1 MLNNRTAWILFV
13 LLASLLGVLLLWP
26 LANVVSGGFYV
37 NGRWTFAYLLEVFR
51 NPIYAEG
58 LLNSFFL
65 ALGSTLLAS
74 LLAIPLAWL
83 SHRYTF
89 AGQNVLSA
97 LLLVP
102 LVLPPFVGAIGLTQI
117 LGPYGALNALLGC
130 GPVDWLGQSRVFGVI
145 ILQALAFYPI
155 IFLNVAAALANIDP
169 AMHEAAQNLGGNAW
183 KTFWRITFPLL
194 LPGLF
199 AGCTLVF
206 IACFTELGTPLMLN
220 YTRCAAVQI
229 YDELKEIS
237 GSPFPYA
244 LVTVVLTCSV
254 ALYAVSRIFFGG
266 RAYAMQS
273 KAAVQH
279 QQKKVGGMFGVLVMI
294 PFLVVIMLALLPH
307 LGVILTSFSEP
318 GSWYKTLLPEQ
329 FVVSNYAEALGH
341 DMTVNAIRNSL
352 FFSSMAVLFNM
363 SIGIAIAWVVVRS
376 RIRVRGVLDTL
387 AMIPLAVP
395 GLVMAFGFI
404 SISGVLASSAW
415 GKANPGLASLVDIR
429 VNPTLFLVV
438 AYAIR
443 RLPFMVRAA
452 VAGLQQTSVTLEEAA
467 SNLGA
472 PPFCVL
478 RRVTLPL
485 IAANVIAGAL
495 LAFAF
500 SMLEVSDSLMLAQ
513 KIEYYPITKTIFEL
527 FQLMGIGRFLASALG
542 VWAMVFLSVTIIGS
556 SLLLGKKMGALFKG

>member
-1 MLNNRTAWILFV
+1 MISNRTAWLLFIV
-13 LLASLLGVLLLWP
+13 LTTLLGVLLLWP
-26 LANVVSGGFYV
+26 LFNVVSSGFYV
-37 NGRWTFAYLLEVFR
+37 NGHWTFAYLLDVFR

-58 LLNSFFL
+58 LFNSFCL
-65 ALGSTLLAS
+65 ALGSTLVAS
-74 LLAIPLAWL
+74 LISIPLAWL
-83 SHRYTF
+83 SYRYTF
-89 AGQNVLSA
+89 TGQKTVA
-97 LLLVP
+97 VLLLVP

-117 LGPYGALNALLGC
+117 LGPYGAVNALFHC
-130 GPVDWLGQSRVFGVI
+130 GPVDWLGQSRVLGVVL
-145 ILQALAFYPI
+145 LQAFAFYPI
-155 IFLNVAAALANIDP
+155 IYLNVVAALANIDP

-220 YTRCAAVQI
+220 YTRCSAVQI

-266 RAYAMQS
+266 KAYAMHS
-273 KAAVQH
+273 KAATPQP
-279 QQKKVGGMFGVLVMI
+279 QKKLDVVKNVLILI
-294 PFLVVIMLALLPH
+294 PFLVVIVLALLPH
-307 LGVILTSFSEP
+307 LGVVLTSFSVP

-329 FVVSNYAEALGH
+329 FTVSNYAEALGH
-341 DMTVNAIRNSL
+341 DMTLNAIRNSL

-363 SIGIAIAWVVVRS
+363 SVGIAIAWVVVRS
-376 RIRVRGVLDTL
+376 RIRVRGLLDGM

-404 SISGVLASSAW
+404 SISGVLAASAW

-429 VNPTLFLVV
+429 VNPTLFLVI
-438 AYAIR
+438 AYAVR
-443 RLPFMVRAA
+443 RLPYMVRAA

-467 SNLGA
+467 ANLGA
-472 PPFCVL
+472 PPLTIF

-485 IAANVIAGAL
+485 ILANVIAGAL
-495 LAFAF
+495 LVFAF

-527 FQLMGIGRFLASALG
+527 FQLMGIGRFLAAALG

-556 SLLLGKKMGALFKG
+556 SLLLGKKMGALFKA

>member
-1 MLNNRTAWILFV
+1 
-13 LLASLLGVLLLWP
+13 
-26 LANVVSGGFYV
+26 
-37 NGRWTFAYLLEVFR
+37 
-51 NPIYAEG
+51 
-58 LLNSFFL
+58 
-65 ALGSTLLAS
+65 
-74 LLAIPLAWL
+74 
-83 SHRYTF
+83 
-89 AGQNVLSA
+89 
-97 LLLVP
+97 
-102 LVLPPFVGAIGLTQI
+102 
-117 LGPYGALNALLGC
+117 
-130 GPVDWLGQSRVFGVI
+130 
-145 ILQALAFYPI
+145 
-155 IFLNVAAALANIDP
+155 
-169 AMHEAAQNLGGNAW
+169 
-183 KTFWRITFPLL
+183 
-194 LPGLF
+194 
-199 AGCTLVF
+199 
-206 IACFTELGTPLMLN
+206 
-220 YTRCAAVQI
+220 
-229 YDELKEIS
+229 
-237 GSPFPYA
+237 
-244 LVTVVLTCSV
+244 
-254 ALYAVSRIFFGG
+254 
-266 RAYAMQS
+266 MQS

-279 QQKKVGGMFGVLVMI
+279 QQKKMGGMSGVLVMI
-294 PFLVVIMLALLPH
+294 PFLVVIVLALLPH
-307 LGVILTSFSEP
+307 MGVVLTSFSVP

-329 FVVSNYAEALGH
+329 FAVSNYAEALGH

-376 RIRVRGVLDTL
+376 RIRVRGVLDTM

-467 SNLGA
+467 ANLGA
-472 PPFCVL
+472 PPLCVL

-485 IAANVIAGAL
+485 IAANLIAGAL

-542 VWAMVFLSVTIIGS
+542 VWAMVFLSVAIIGS